1 VSHFAIDSIWDR
13 PAHREGFYYRSDHT
27 PYAARNAPSLFF
39 TTMLHG
45 VYRTPFDEPSRREYP
60 KHTLM
65 VKWKYATGWAVSETR
80 ERPAIDP
87 GMSSQVRF

>member
-45 VYRTPFDEPSRREYP
+45 VYARRSTNPRGENIQ
-60 KHTLM
+60 
-65 VKWKYATGWAVSETR
+65 STR
-80 ERPAIDP
+80 
-87 GMSSQVRF
+87 